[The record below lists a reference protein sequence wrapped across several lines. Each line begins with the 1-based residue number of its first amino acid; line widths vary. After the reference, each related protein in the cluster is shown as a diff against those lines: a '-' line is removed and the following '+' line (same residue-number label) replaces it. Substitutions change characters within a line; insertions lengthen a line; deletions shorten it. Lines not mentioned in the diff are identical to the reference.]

1 MEKGRKTADI
11 SALFGALCFLGST
24 IEYLIPK
31 PLPFLRLG
39 IANAPL
45 VLALGILPAKAF
57 FYLAFI
63 KVLGQALLSGTLFS
77 FIFLFSFTGT
87 MCSCLAMFTLHRLL
101 KHRIGDAGLC
111 TAGALFSN
119 AAQLLLA
126 GKSAFGEQVL
136 IIAPV
141 FLAVG
146 TVTSFF
152 LGICISYFKLHSI
165 WYEKISDPDS
175 TGGIISLPEK
185 SDSPFNSVFTKKDYF
200 IIFFCFLVW
209 CTLLLQNLTARAV
222 SFIISFL
229 LVLKA
234 GKKIRV
240 SAVITFLII
249 VLFNLILPSGRII
262 FQLGNFAVTETALK
276 DGLGK
281 AFLFEGS
288 CFISSFLLNRNY
300 FSLKKNNLINQSLAL
315 FALMQ
320 DSFKSKEKVT
330 LKDFNP
336 MKIVLA
342 IDERL
347 LSVSGWNTQ
356 KK

>member
-1 MEKGRKTADI
+1 MEKGGKTADI

-119 AAQLLLA
+119 VAQLLLA

-152 LGICISYFKLHSI
+152 LGICISYFKFHSK
-165 WYEKISDPDS
+165 WYEKISSCDPADR
-175 TGGIISLPEK
+175 IISLPEK
-185 SDSPFNSVFTKKDYF
+185 PDKTACGVLTKRDYF
-200 IIFFCFLVW
+200 IIIFCMLVW
-209 CTLLLQNLTARAV
+209 GSLFLQNFPVRAAA
-222 SFIISFL
+222 FAISFFL
-229 LVLKA
+229 IIKT
-234 GKKIRV
+234 GKKIRLP
-240 SAVITFLII
+240 AVFTFLII
-249 VLFNLILPSGRII
+249 ILFNLILPSGRII
-262 FQLGNFAVTETALK
+262 FQLGKFAVTETALK
-276 DGLGK
+276 DGLEK

-288 CFISSFLLNRNY
+288 CFISSFLLSRNY

-315 FALMQ
+315 FAAMQ
-320 DSFKSKEKVT
+320 DSLKSEKKVSFRG
-330 LKDFNP
+330 FNP
-336 MKIVLA
+336 KKIVLV
-342 IDERL
+342 IDEKL
-347 LSVSGWNTQ
+347 LSVSCWGTQ